1 MIIGNAE
8 DAEKWAG
15 SNEVDTLEKREIA
28 TGLCNVRYAGMTSDQ
43 GTEQQ
48 EDVYSS
54 EIGIRE
60 FEDEVD
66 NNIDPEIAEL
76 DFQNEMLAQTE
87 FSFADKIAQ
96 Q

>member
-1 MIIGNAE
+1 
-8 DAEKWAG
+8 
-15 SNEVDTLEKREIA
+15 
-28 TGLCNVRYAGMTSDQ
+28 MTSDQ

-66 NNIDPEIAEL
+66 DNTDPEIAEL

>member
-1 MIIGNAE
+1 
-8 DAEKWAG
+8 
-15 SNEVDTLEKREIA
+15 
-28 TGLCNVRYAGMTSDQ
+28 MTSDQ
-43 GTEQQ
+43 GTEQR
-48 EDVYSS
+48 EDVYAS